1 MIRVPLRILRMEP
14 EELLTAAGGDPG
26 DRDGIILM
34 TVLHALLPRGVPGL
48 PTDMKAAIRDGIP
61 DAEGFARSVAEVTE
75 RGPTDSEIRS
85 VTEAMR
91 RYGAEATPVRAVDAD
106 YGTIRKTYIVCDS
119 GYKGFEGTITGSGGI
134 LESAG
139 TVYAEIA
146 LTAGSLGAW
155 RIAADSR
162 SALGRVIRRSSTGDE
177 RRMLSEEPAVVG
189 KGGMFVSRRRFDA
202 LNGAVSS
209 CLRELRVIK
218 KGVTDSMRL
227 NTDLRNKTK
236 RTIEL
241 ENGSRFLERFEDVEI
256 CNEAAPEQLD
266 EMYSCFDDLIAAG
279 LLPIIPTPIC
289 IRIRKRIS
297 RSMGAVYYHG
307 TRTMVV
313 SVDYTGAFVHEY
325 IHAYDYNCGRPS
337 LGGGF
342 RTVLAEYR
350 RLVRADGRIP
360 ERRRAYYSRPE
371 EAFARCFEMHLLR
384 TTGPSALLEDSAGKP
399 GYPGDRALA
408 DLADAYFEGLRAGW
422 VRSDGPPCI
431 WDDQAGEPDGTA

>member
-1 MIRVPLRILRMEP
+1 MIRVPLRIMRMGP
-14 EELLTAAGGDPG
+14 EELLKAAGGDPG
-26 DRDGIILM
+26 DRDGIVLM
-34 TVLHALLPRGVPGL
+34 TVLHALLPRGVPRL
-48 PTDMKAAIRDGIP
+48 PTDMKAAIRDGTP

-75 RGPTDSEIRS
+75 RGPTAAEVLS

-91 RYGAEATPVRAVDAD
+91 RYGAEASPVRAVDAD
-106 YGTIRKTYIVCDS
+106 FGTVRKTYIVCAS
-119 GYKGFEGTITGSGGI
+119 GYKGFEGTVTGSGSI

-139 TVYAEIA
+139 TVYAEIV
-146 LTAGSLGAW
+146 LTAGSLAAW
-155 RIAADSR
+155 RIAADNHSP
-162 SALGRVIRRSSTGDE
+162 LGSVIRRSSTGDE
-177 RRMLSEEPAVVG
+177 RRMLSEAPAVVG

-202 LNGAVSS
+202 LNAAISS
-209 CLRELRVIK
+209 TLRRLGVIK

-227 NTDLRNKTK
+227 NTDLRNKSK

-256 CNEAAPEQLD
+256 CNEATPEQLD
-266 EMYSCFDDLIAAG
+266 GMYSCFDDLVTSG
-279 LLPIIPTPIC
+279 LLPVIATPIC

-337 LGGGF
+337 LDDRF
-342 RTVLAEYR
+342 RRVLTAYR
-350 RLVRADGRIP
+350 RLVRADDRIP

-384 TTGPSALLEDSAGKP
+384 ITGPSVLLEDSSRKP
-399 GYPGDRALA
+399 GYPDDPALTVIV
-408 DLADAYFEGLRAGW
+408 DSYFAGLREGW
-422 VRSDGPPCI
+422 ARSDDPPCP
-431 WDDQAGEPDGTA
+431 WDDYTGEPDGTA

>member
-1 MIRVPLRILRMEP
+1 MIRVPLRILRMGP
-14 EELLTAAGGDPG
+14 EELLKAVGGDSG
-26 DRDGIILM
+26 DRDGMVLM
-34 TVLHALLPRGVPGL
+34 KVLHALLPRGVPSL
-48 PTDMKAAIRDGIP
+48 PSDMKAAIGGAP
-61 DAEGFARSVAEVTE
+61 DAEGFAGSVATVSEREPTGTE
-75 RGPTDSEIRS
+75 ILSAA
-85 VTEAMR
+85 EAMR
-91 RYGAEATPVRAVDAD
+91 RYGAEASPVKAVDAD
-106 YGTIRKTYIVCDS
+106 YGRMRMTYIVCTS
-119 GYKGFEGTITGSGGI
+119 GYRGFEGTVTGSGGI
-134 LESAG
+134 LESAD
-139 TVYAEIA
+139 TVYAEIVI
-146 LTAGSLGAW
+146 TAGSLAAW
-155 RIAADSR
+155 RIAEDR
-162 SALGRVIRRSSTGDE
+162 SSPLGDVIRRSSTGDE
-177 RRMLSEEPAVVG
+177 RRMLSEEPSVIG
-189 KGGMFVSRRRFDA
+189 KGGLFVSRRRFDA
-202 LNGAVSS
+202 LSAAISS
-209 CLRELRVIK
+209 TLRRLGVIR

-236 RTIEL
+236 RTMEL
-241 ENGSRFLERFEDVEI
+241 ERGSRFLERFEDVEI

-266 EMYSCFDDLIAAG
+266 EMYSCFDDLVTAG
-279 LLPIIPTPIC
+279 LLPIIPSPIC

-350 RLVRADGRIP
+350 RLVRADGRVP

-371 EAFARCFEMHLLR
+371 EAFARCYEMHLLR
-384 TTGPSALLEDSAGKP
+384 ITGPSALLEDSTGKP

-422 VRSDGPPCI
+422 ARSEGIRYPLG
-431 WDDQAGEPDGTA
+431 DQAEDPDGTV